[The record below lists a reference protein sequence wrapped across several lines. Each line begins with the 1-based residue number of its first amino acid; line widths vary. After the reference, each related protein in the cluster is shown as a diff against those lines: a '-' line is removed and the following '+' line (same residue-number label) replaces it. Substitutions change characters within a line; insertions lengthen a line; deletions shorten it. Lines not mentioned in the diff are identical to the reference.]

1 MNFVI
6 DCQILVK
13 KGLND
18 SRMALLFS
26 WHAKTPPY
34 GAHQNWMVSVKN
46 AKISLFS
53 VRMWGI
59 VVGCIRCGMLVGG
72 EGSVGKQCQV

>member
-26 WHAKTPPY
+26 WHSKTPPY
-34 GAHQNWMVSVKN
+34 GAHQNWMVWVKN
-46 AKISLFS
+46 AKISLFF
-53 VRMWGI
+53 GEN
-59 VVGCIRCGMLVGG
+59 VVHSGGVHKVWDVGRR
-72 EGSVGKQCQV
+72 

>member
-1 MNFVI
+1 MNFII
-6 DCQILVK
+6 DGHILVK

-26 WHAKTPPY
+26 WHSKTPPY

-46 AKISLFS
+46 AKISLFF
-53 VRMWGI
+53 GEN
-59 VVGCIRCGMLVGG
+59 VGHSGGVHKVWDVGRR
-72 EGSVGKQCQV
+72 

>member
-34 GAHQNWMVSVKN
+34 GAHQNWMVLVKI
-46 AKISLFS
+46 AKISLF
-53 VRMWGI
+53 W
-59 VVGCIRCGMLVGG
+59 
-72 EGSVGKQCQV
+72 